1 MKQCT
6 VLNIHQPYSHFLL
19 CEFVFEKPTLASPST
34 TSLLWW
40 IWKNNIA
47 LASTLASCSARKG
60 HMNRDDKSICY
71 IVTWNDGASLWKLLL
86 FLTRVCF
93 QNHTPTQTGN
103 LQVTSSVLHADLGW
117 CTHDARS
124 RITTGRRAV
133 KTFKYVALEEA
144 AGYISHTQLTADDL
158 QRIRGRTISSF
169 HFQVTLFKLFLS

>member
-71 IVTWNDGASLWKLLL
+71 IVTWNDSASLWKLLL
-86 FLTRVCF
+86 FLTHTYTDWQPSSYQLSSPCRFRLMHSWCQE
-93 QNHTPTQTGN
+93 QNNHWEE
-103 LQVTSSVLHADLGW
+103 SSED
-117 CTHDARS
+117 
-124 RITTGRRAV
+124 I
-133 KTFKYVALEEA
+133 
-144 AGYISHTQLTADDL
+144 YICC
-158 QRIRGRTISSF
+158 IRGGCRLHITHSADSRRSPAY
-169 HFQVTLFKLFLS
+169 QRKNN